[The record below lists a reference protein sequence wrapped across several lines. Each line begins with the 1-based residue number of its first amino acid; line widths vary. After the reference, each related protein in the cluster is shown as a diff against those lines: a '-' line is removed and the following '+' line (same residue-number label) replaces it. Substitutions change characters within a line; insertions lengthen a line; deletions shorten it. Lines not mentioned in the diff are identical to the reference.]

1 MKAKKIRVGYGI
13 FLSVF
18 TCALGI
24 AFIAVALSIFAD
36 GNWQQ
41 GAYSSEIVAERLF
54 PVSIVFYL
62 WIAAI
67 IAGFVLSVVY
77 PYNEK
82 TVNKIKESV
91 TLKRLSLRTPEGSGE
106 EYERDMRK
114 IYVENRSRIIVYCV
128 SAAICFAA
136 AIASAVYMLNS
147 AHFPTGV
154 VVNEAM
160 LDMFANVG
168 PWIFAAFGACI
179 ALTLYEKYSMLKEI
193 TILKSLITSNKGNP
207 VKAADVK
214 PVNAVLVKIKSVC
227 SSGYFLWSVRAA
239 FGVIAVTFIILGIFN
254 GGMRDVLY
262 KAINICMECIGLG

>member
-114 IYVENRSRIIVYCV
+114 IYVEKRSRIIVYCV
-128 SAAICFAA
+128 GAAVCFAG
-136 AIASAVYMLNS
+136 AIASAVYFFNPENFTQGEAINDSMLKI
-147 AHFPTGV
+147 
-154 VVNEAM
+154 
-160 LDMFANVG
+160 LINVG
-168 PWIFAAFGACI
+168 PWVLASIIGCVGV
-179 ALTLYEKYSMLKEI
+179 TLYEKYSLLREI
-193 TILKSLITSNKGNP
+193 TVLKSLIASNKGNP
-207 VKAADVK
+207 VVK
-214 PVNAVLVKIKSVC
+214 NGKEINPVLLKIKKTV
-227 SSGYFLWSVRAA
+227 SSKYFIWGIRGAFAA
-239 FGVIAVTFIILGIFN
+239 LGVAFIVVGALN